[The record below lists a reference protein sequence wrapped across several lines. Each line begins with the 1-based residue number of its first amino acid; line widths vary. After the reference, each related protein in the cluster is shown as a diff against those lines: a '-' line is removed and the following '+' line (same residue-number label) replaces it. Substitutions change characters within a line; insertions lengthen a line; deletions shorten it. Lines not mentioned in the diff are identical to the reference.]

1 MSTHRIRVCRA
12 GSSTPMRSR
21 PQTRSKRQIRGVSRG
36 KIVVGLLFFG
46 LCAFAEAD
54 NEQSKPSLV
63 QDEQSARAYI
73 SSSLYEYINRPPY
86 LVIDAETPFFEKRI
100 SGKNVWIAL
109 VEFYCGES
117 EQNKGHKSGW
127 RRRYLRSPG
136 NVGSIRNALI
146 PCNLIG
152 SGAPSAD
159 RR

>member
-1 MSTHRIRVCRA
+1 
-12 GSSTPMRSR
+12 MRSR

-73 SSSLYEYINRPPY
+73 SSALYEYLNRPPY
-86 LVIDAETPFFEKRI
+86 LFIDAETPFFEKRI
-100 SGKNVWIAL
+100 GGKNVWIAL

-117 EQNKGHKSGW
+117 EQNKLHCLTVIVYDPLTNQHRFMKPDEVTHVSG
-127 RRRYLRSPG
+127 G
-136 NVGSIRNALI
+136 DAI
-146 PCNLIG
+146 
-152 SGAPSAD
+152 
-159 RR
+159 